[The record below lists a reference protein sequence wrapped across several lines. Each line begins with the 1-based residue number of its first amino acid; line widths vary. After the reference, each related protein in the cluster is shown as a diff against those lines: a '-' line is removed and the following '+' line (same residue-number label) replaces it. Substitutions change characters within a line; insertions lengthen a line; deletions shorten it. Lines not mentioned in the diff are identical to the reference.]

1 MAWWKTRNVWLTVVL
16 GVMVCGISQAQEP
29 VTVPA
34 NPANPV
40 FADRTAT
47 PDATRLLNFDGGLAI
62 LGSALEIRHR
72 KSPRV
77 DCSHLV
83 HAIYEQAGFPYTY
96 ASSSDLYEGVPE
108 FRQVTS
114 PQPGDLAVWRGH
126 VAVVINPAQRSFFSS
141 TRSGY
146 RVETYYT
153 GYWKNRGLPR
163 FFRYLRTAR
172 STVPPVLAKK
182 VNSEVA
188 DSRAA
193 ELQDPPDAEDMDMP
207 DDSPDT
213 SVSMSASQP
222 VNRAL
227 PRTQIV
233 NSSQPKTKQVSDALL
248 QTFSDSEKA
257 LQGQDVFKLP
267 QSLVIFERLE
277 VKAVHV
283 KGHEGWAEIKI
294 TDAHTLA
301 GWKMTSQKGAK
312 QQRWPMVRRENDEW
326 ELTLPQKMV
335 YLPRDLGVRILA
347 RQLVTLTDSTE
358 QLPEVSK
365 EKAEL
370 ARALNVLL
378 VK

>member
-1 MAWWKTRNVWLTVVL
+1 MAWWKTRNVWLTVAL
-16 GVMVCGISQAQEP
+16 GVMLFGASQAQELP
-29 VTVPA
+29 TVPA
-34 NPANPV
+34 HPADPV
-40 FADRTAT
+40 FADRTAA
-47 PDATRLLNFDGGLAI
+47 PDAARLLNSDEGLAI

-96 ASSSDLYEGVPE
+96 ASSSELYAGVPA
-108 FRQVTS
+108 FRQVAS

-141 TRSGY
+141 TRSGF

-153 GYWKNRGLPR
+153 GYWKNRGQPR

-172 STVPPVLAKK
+172 STVPPVLGKK

-188 DSRAA
+188 DLRAP
-193 ELQDPPDAEDMDMP
+193 ESQDPPDVEDMDTP

-213 SVSMSASQP
+213 SVSMSAIQP
-222 VNRAL
+222 ANRAL

-233 NSSQPKTKQVSDALL
+233 NSSQPKPKQVSDALL

-267 QSLVIFERLE
+267 QSLVVFERFE
-277 VKAVHV
+277 VKAVHI
-283 KGHEGWAEIKI
+283 KKNEGWAEVKI
-294 TDAHTLA
+294 TKTLA
-301 GWKMTSQKGAK
+301 LAGSKMTPKKGAE
-312 QQRWPMVRRENDEW
+312 QQRWPMTRRDTDEW
-326 ELTLPQKMV
+326 ELTLPQKMI
-335 YLPRDLGVRILA
+335 YLPRESAVRILA
-347 RQLVTLTDSTE
+347 RQLVTLTDSKE
-358 QLPEVSK
+358 EMPGASI

-370 ARALNVLL
+370 VRSLNVLL